1 MDFEELTLIAY
12 RAIEIFEILFYIGC
26 YSAWRLLIMD
36 ANIPNFQLNLELSIE
51 QKFTMRIFQESVKNM
66 NPEDA
71 RSLLLEA
78 SQLLMVKDNIIRGL
92 MKQTIIE

>member
-1 MDFEELTLIAY
+1 
-12 RAIEIFEILFYIGC
+12 
-26 YSAWRLLIMD
+26 MD

-51 QKFTMRIFQESVKNM
+51 QKFKMRIFQESVKTM

>member
-1 MDFEELTLIAY
+1 
-12 RAIEIFEILFYIGC
+12 
-26 YSAWRLLIMD
+26 MD
-36 ANIPNFQLNLELSIE
+36 ANIPNFQFNLELSIE
-51 QKFTMRIFQESVKNM
+51 QKFKMRIFQESVKTM